1 MFSLNGNIGNIGNIE
16 NTEKGENMKI
26 TGVKSLC
33 CGAAVKLHPVYRQ
46 ANGSR
51 ELKKSL
57 GDAFYI
63 CLKCKKGCEAYY
75 TALVER
81 RVINRKRATP

>member
-1 MFSLNGNIGNIGNIE
+1 
-16 NTEKGENMKI
+16 MKI

-33 CGAAVKLHPVYRQ
+33 CGAAVNLHPVYKL

-51 ELKKSL
+51 ELKRKL

-63 CLKCKKGCEAYY
+63 CQKCKKGCEAYY
-75 TALVER
+75 TALV
-81 RVINRKRATP
+81 KRPARP